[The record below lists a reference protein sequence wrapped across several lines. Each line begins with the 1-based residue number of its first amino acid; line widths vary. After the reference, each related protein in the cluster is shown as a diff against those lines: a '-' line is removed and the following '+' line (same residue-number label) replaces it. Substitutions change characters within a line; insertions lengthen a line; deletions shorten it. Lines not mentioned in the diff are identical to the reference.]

1 MSHTAFQ
8 EQVPRNLGVDETISR
23 SRASG
28 SGWQSESVPAPRE
41 RLILRQQG
49 GTIGE
54 IGNKARGTNSVVV
67 KVRWQVASFCP
78 APAPALGDHVPEQQ
92 SVKCLAQPT
101 HATVNSSGAGAHAES
116 GSRVCTASVRLVL
129 VVAASKDGVARH
141 KAWQPESGLGG
152 SLGVPLSKL
161 SFVAAGVG
169 RHGRGGAL
177 DFEVRT
183 WKRKGK
189 RKGKGKGRHEQ
200 TAFLAAAIVVGEFR
214 VSATTAFSDVK
225 PQALRAYF
233 RRPTCTVSVGVLEI
247 AHSGIRRDEDVKRWQ
262 GAFPDPGLD
271 ASAVRTRHGHRRLPA
286 TQ

>member
-1 MSHTAFQ
+1 M
-8 EQVPRNLGVDETISR
+8 
-23 SRASG
+23 
-28 SGWQSESVPAPRE
+28 
-41 RLILRQQG
+41 
-49 GTIGE
+49 
-54 IGNKARGTNSVVV
+54 
-67 KVRWQVASFCP
+67 
-78 APAPALGDHVPEQQ
+78 PALGDHVPEQQ

-101 HATVNSSGAGAHAES
+101 HATVNSSGAGAHAGS

-141 KAWQPESGLGG
+141 KAWQPESGIGG

-169 RHGRGGAL
+169 RHGRGGPL

-183 WKRKGK
+183 WKR
-189 RKGKGKGRHEQ
+189 KGKGRHEQ
-200 TAFLAAAIVVGEFR
+200 TAFLAAVIVVGEFR
-214 VSATTAFSDVK
+214 VSATTASIS
-225 PQALRAYF
+225 AI
-233 RRPTCTVSVGVLEI
+233 TTTVSVEVLEI

-271 ASAVRTRHGHRRLPA
+271 ASAVGSRHGHRRLPA